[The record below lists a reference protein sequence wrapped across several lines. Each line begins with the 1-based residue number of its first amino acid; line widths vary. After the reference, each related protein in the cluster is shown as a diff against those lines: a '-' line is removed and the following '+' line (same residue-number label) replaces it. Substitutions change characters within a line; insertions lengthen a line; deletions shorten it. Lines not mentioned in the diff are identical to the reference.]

1 NEPMKLLLYSLLF
14 GVIHL
19 FTGLA
24 IKGYLCIRDGKIM
37 DFFCDVVLWFML
49 LAGLILLLLPSD
61 LFASIAQME
70 IVFPGWLNTLATALA
85 IIGAVGIVL
94 MSGRSNKNPAL
105 RIALGAYDL
114 YNITGWLSDVLSYS
128 RLLAL
133 DRKSTRL
140 NSS

>member
-1 NEPMKLLLYSLLF
+1 MKLLLYSLLF

-49 LAGLILLLLPSD
+49 LIGLILMLLPSD

-70 IVFPGWLNTLATALA
+70 IVFPGMAQHYGKGACDYRSCGNRTDVGTLE
-85 IIGAVGIVL
+85 
-94 MSGRSNKNPAL
+94 
-105 RIALGAYDL
+105 
-114 YNITGWLSDVLSYS
+114 
-128 RLLAL
+128 
-133 DRKSTRL
+133 
-140 NSS
+140 